1 MPASRRNCRL
11 WPFTTIGTIVFLGA
25 AVIVGYMGYSA
36 FWYIAANPDEAALML
51 GALK

>member
-25 AVIVGYMGYSA
+25 AVIVGYVGYMA
-36 FWYIAANPDEAALML
+36 FWYIANTPEEAALML
-51 GALK
+51 RTLK